1 MPCAPGSALFRDI
14 EDRCLKTSR
23 TRGQVLSSAWTA
35 RLTDLTIPD
44 LSLADFAPSVRRLN
58 AKAGDGARYRS
69 L

>member
-1 MPCAPGSALFRDI
+1 MAAIFPDP
-14 EDRCLKTSR
+14 
-23 TRGQVLSSAWTA
+23 
-35 RLTDLTIPD
+35 TIPD